1 MTELPDM
8 TFAPTPVVGAP
19 ARDPYAGAL
28 KLQPH
33 MDYKLARAVPGAIYS
48 PQHKGVVLPMPTP
61 RSAIVALALKPS
73 LGLIYPELEE
83 LRDSLLADVRP
94 TDYAT
99 QLGIGINAPTV
110 ARKLHEQGHD
120 WLQWP
125 ELAGEDGLVPS
136 QETDLGYAAAVLNKH
151 GAFYLAWARGL
162 GKTLG
167 TAAIIE
173 ANGYD
178 RVLVSAPNTAKV
190 DTWKRELETF
200 LPTHPVFIM
209 PNEKA
214 KRERLLERIKAG
226 RMPERYVLVTHH
238 ESLAIIAGRKDRPS
252 GRGKTVLDGWHKLG
266 VTWDLFAVD
275 EGHRLANETA
285 QLHRAAVK
293 VLRRHALVLSG
304 SVYQNNW
311 EELFGPLHFM
321 YPQRYA
327 RKWEDWNL
335 RHFEYVQGYSKV
347 WVGLLPGHDQVIRD
361 ELGVFMIVREKTSK
375 AVSARIDVDLRPAQR
390 RAYDELVDDYV
401 TQLDDGTAIL
411 AEAGV
416 AMLTRLRQV
425 ASGLELLTHRLSAS
439 SKLDAAVEKI
449 LKYPEDDYF
458 VAVWYKASAYALRDR
473 LEAEGLHAWV
483 ITGDVDMKARGPI
496 IEQTR
501 EAAARKP
508 LYAQVTAQPPVV
520 LIGTIPTLG
529 ESVNLQHLN
538 HVIRIDR
545 SWNPALN
552 RQVVDR
558 VDRTGQTRTV
568 YLDDI
573 VAKDTVDELVVMPNL
588 ANKDAFRAMVLG
600 RPA

>member
-1 MTELPDM
+1 MDLPDM
-8 TFAPTPVVGAP
+8 TFAPAVPEYQP
-19 ARDPYAGAL
+19 ARNPYEGAL
-28 KLQPH
+28 ELQPH
-33 MDYKLARAVPGAIYS
+33 MDYKLARAVPGAVYS
-48 PQHKGVVLPMPTP
+48 PQHKKVVLPMPTP
-61 RSAIVALALKPS
+61 RAAIVALALKPS

-83 LRDSLLADVRP
+83 LRDSLIADIRP

-99 QLGIGINAPTV
+99 QLGIRIDAPLV
-110 ARKLHEQGHD
+110 EQRLHDLGSD
-120 WLQWP
+120 WMTF
-125 ELAGEDGLVPS
+125 EDGGN
-136 QETDLGYAAAVLNKH
+136 QATDLGYAAAILNKH

-167 TAAIIE
+167 TAALIE
-173 ANGYD
+173 ANEYN
-178 RVLVSAPNTAKV
+178 RVLVAAPNTSKV

-200 LPTHPVFIM
+200 LPTHQVFIM
-209 PNEKA
+209 PNNKV

-226 RMPERYVLVTHH
+226 RMPSRYVLVTHH

-252 GRGKTVLDGWHKLG
+252 GHGKTVLDGWRKLKI
-266 VTWDLFAVD
+266 TWDLFAVD
-275 EGHRLANETA
+275 EGHRLANDGA
-285 QLHRAAVK
+285 QLHRAAFK
-293 VLRRHALVLSG
+293 VPRRHALVLSG

-335 RHFEYVQGYSKV
+335 RHFEYVQGYAKV
-347 WVGLLPGHDQVIRD
+347 WVGILPDHDQAIRD

-425 ASGLELLTHRLSAS
+425 ATGLELLTHRLADS

-449 LKYPEDDYF
+449 LKYPGDDYF

-473 LEAEGLHAWV
+473 LAEYGINAWI
-483 ITGDVDMKARGPI
+483 ITGDVDMKARAPI

-501 EAAARKP
+501 EAVKGRYFHHPPEAHG
-508 LYAQVTAQPPVV
+508 TPVV